1 MNVVESEACLRA
13 AGGVVAVDLGVPAA
27 TEHTA
32 MPDDVIR
39 RVPHVTA
46 FLVQLVD
53 EYTNIARLG
62 HEHAVMDAIQRH
74 RAWSP
79 NAVRVGTV
87 IRDTTSRR
95 RVAPD
100 IELHQNVARRLAVL
114 LGES

>member
-13 AGGVVAVDLGVPAA
+13 PGGVVAVDLGIPAA
-27 TEHTA
+27 TEYTA

-39 RVPHVTA
+39 RVPQVTA
-46 FLVQLVD
+46 FFVQLVD
-53 EYTNIARLG
+53 EDTNIARLG
-62 HEHAVMDAIQRH
+62 HEHAAMDAIQRH
-74 RAWSP
+74 RAGSP

-87 IRDTTSRR
+87 IRDTASRR

-114 LGES
+114 LSES